1 MGLKLENT
9 LVPKHEILDGKEAEK
24 ILEFYKITSNE
35 LPRIRKD
42 DPAISEMKPKV
53 GDIIQIS
60 RKSQSAGNAFYYRVV
75 IEG

>member
-1 MGLKLENT
+1 M
-9 LVPKHEILDGKEAEK
+9 DGKEAEK

-42 DPAISEMKPKV
+42 DPAISDLKPKV
-53 GDIIQIS
+53 GDIIRIS
-60 RKSQSAGNAFYYRVV
+60 RRSQSAGNAFYYRVV